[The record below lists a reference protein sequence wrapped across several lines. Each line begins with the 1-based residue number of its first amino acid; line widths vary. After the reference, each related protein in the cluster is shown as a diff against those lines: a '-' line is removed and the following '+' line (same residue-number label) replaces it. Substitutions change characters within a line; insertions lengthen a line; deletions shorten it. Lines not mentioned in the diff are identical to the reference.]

1 MPTKDNK
8 EKAAA
13 PMTKE
18 QIANH
23 PDNKIDMDHPGF
35 PHGQSKENIISPK
48 NEEDKKTAAVNITD
62 GEKKLK
68 KENMIDESGSDG
80 SGGAFEASENVKE

>member
-1 MPTKDNK
+1 MPTTNK
-8 EKAAA
+8 KENPSA
-13 PMTKE
+13 PITKE
-18 QIANH
+18 EVSNH

-48 NEEDKKTAAVNITD
+48 NEEDKKTAAVNTPD

-68 KENMIDESGSDG
+68 NNKPVDEAASDG
-80 SGGAFEASENVKE
+80 SGGAFDAAEDVKE